1 MDHAD
6 VDPDLTRQIDA
17 AGADEPVEAVLVLR
31 QADSRTRLP
40 IDAEALIRRV
50 SQQGDQT
57 EMHYMPGLGALV
69 VRAHAQV
76 IRALLT
82 QPEVAIASA
91 NRVA

>member
-1 MDHAD
+1 MDTVD
-6 VDPDLTRQIDA
+6 VDPTLARQLDA
-17 AGADEPVEAVLVLR
+17 AGADEPIEAVLVLR
-31 QADSRTRLP
+31 RADSHERPPT
-40 IDAEALIRRV
+40 DAESLMRRV
-50 SQQGDQT
+50 SERGDRA